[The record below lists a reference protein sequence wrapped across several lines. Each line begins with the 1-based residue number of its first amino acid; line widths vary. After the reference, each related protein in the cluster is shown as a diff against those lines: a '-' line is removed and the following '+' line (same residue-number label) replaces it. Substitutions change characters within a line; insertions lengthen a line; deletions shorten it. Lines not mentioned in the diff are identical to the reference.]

1 MKEQE
6 RYVRPSYSRRALLFA
21 TVGTAST
28 TVALAMSS
36 HTACADKLSQRV
48 VAYQDHPDGEKRCDR
63 CAHFQPPEACQIV
76 LGTIRPDGYCRFFT
90 PRPQA

>member
-1 MKEQE
+1 MKEQKG
-6 RYVRPSYSRRALLFA
+6 YVRPRFSRRALLFA

-28 TVALAMSS
+28 TVAFGVTV
-36 HTACADKLSQRV
+36 HPACADKLSQRV

-63 CAHFQPPEACQIV
+63 CTHFQPPEACQIV

-90 PRPQA
+90 LRPQS